1 MRILSVTPPSPR
13 GFRAR
18 VAPGQTSGQE
28 EGVGA
33 VYGPRDTQASRESH
47 EGKGDVK
54 MIVGHPKLL
63 AQPPWWAPTQ
73 IPEKAPCQEGD
84 CLSRAHHKPH
94 LDHPDSTRVA

>member
-33 VYGPRDTQASRESH
+33 VYGPRDTQASRES
-47 EGKGDVK
+47 
-54 MIVGHPKLL
+54 
-63 AQPPWWAPTQ
+63 TR
-73 IPEKAPCQEGD
+73 EK
-84 CLSRAHHKPH
+84 
-94 LDHPDSTRVA
+94 VM